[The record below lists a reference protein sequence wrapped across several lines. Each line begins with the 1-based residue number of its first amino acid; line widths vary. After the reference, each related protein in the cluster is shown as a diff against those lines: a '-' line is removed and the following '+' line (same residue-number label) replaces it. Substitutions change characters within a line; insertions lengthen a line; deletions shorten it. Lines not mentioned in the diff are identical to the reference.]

1 MFVFFTIVTLL
12 VIIGILLWQ
21 LENAACRI
29 NDAETDA
36 RFYKRRYEDIRS
48 ELWCLDSY
56 NLLRKEKEW
65 YDEHR
70 DEQD

>member
-1 MFVFFTIVTLL
+1 MFIFFMIVMLL
-12 VIIGILLWQ
+12 VVIAILFWQ
-21 LENAACRI
+21 LEKTLDRLV
-29 NDAETDA
+29 DVERDA
-36 RFYKRRYEDIRS
+36 RFYKRRYEDVRN
-48 ELWCLDSY
+48 ELWRLDSY

>member
-1 MFVFFTIVTLL
+1 MFIFFMIVMLL
-12 VIIGILLWQ
+12 AVIAILFWQ
-21 LENAACRI
+21 LEKTLGRLADVER
-29 NDAETDA
+29 DA
-36 RFYKRRYEDIRS
+36 RFYKRRYEDVRN

-56 NLLRKEKEW
+56 NLLRKEREW

>member
-1 MFVFFTIVTLL
+1 MFIFFMIVILL
-12 VIIGILLWQ
+12 VIIGILFWQ
-21 LENAACRI
+21 LENAIDRLY
-29 NDAETDA
+29 DVEREA